1 MTSTVSKPSLGRP
14 SLAHHRGNKSA
25 GGRRVGEVRDLV
37 AETGHARH
45 PTSLKHCVQD
55 AVVDGCSHRH
65 RNARGPASKRLAM
78 ALLPLVD
85 EPVADEVDAPVP
97 ELATALERAA
107 TLEDAADAELAVA
120 AVVVPKVEPVPR
132 S

>member
-1 MTSTVSKPSLGRP
+1 M
-14 SLAHHRGNKSA
+14 
-25 GGRRVGEVRDLV
+25 
-37 AETGHARH
+37 
-45 PTSLKHCVQD
+45 
-55 AVVDGCSHRH
+55 
-65 RNARGPASKRLAM
+65 AM

-85 EPVADEVDAPVP
+85 APVADEVDAPVP

>member
-1 MTSTVSKPSLGRP
+1 MLLPT
-14 SLAHHRGNKSA
+14 A
-25 GGRRVGEVRDLV
+25 
-37 AETGHARH
+37 ARTATAT
-45 PTSLKHCVQD
+45 PE
-55 AVVDGCSHRH
+55 
-65 RNARGPASKRLAM
+65 GPASKRLAM

-97 ELATALERAA
+97 ELGTALERAA

>member
-1 MTSTVSKPSLGRP
+1 
-14 SLAHHRGNKSA
+14 
-25 GGRRVGEVRDLV
+25 
-37 AETGHARH
+37 
-45 PTSLKHCVQD
+45 
-55 AVVDGCSHRH
+55 
-65 RNARGPASKRLAM
+65 M

>member
-1 MTSTVSKPSLGRP
+1 MLLPT
-14 SLAHHRGNKSA
+14 A
-25 GGRRVGEVRDLV
+25 
-37 AETGHARH
+37 ARTATAT
-45 PTSLKHCVQD
+45 PE
-55 AVVDGCSHRH
+55 
-65 RNARGPASKRLAM
+65 GPASKRLAM

-97 ELATALERAA
+97 ELGTA
-107 TLEDAADAELAVA
+107 LEDAADAELAVA